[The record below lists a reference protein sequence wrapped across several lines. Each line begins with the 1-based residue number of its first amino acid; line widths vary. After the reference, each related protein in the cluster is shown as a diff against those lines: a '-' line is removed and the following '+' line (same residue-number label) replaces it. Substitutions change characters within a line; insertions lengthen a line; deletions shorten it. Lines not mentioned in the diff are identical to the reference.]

1 MKVLLEID
9 HPVQGHYYESK
20 VKNKKLTFQLVQVEE
35 EKGIAEEHKEDEF
48 PGFGCM
54 PWLKG
59 FDEKEA
65 QKAKKAIRKE
75 IKL

>member
-9 HPVQGHYYESK
+9 RPVPGHCYVSR
-20 VKNKKLTFQLVQVEE
+20 VKNKKLTFQLVQ
-35 EKGIAEEHKEDEF
+35 IEDEKKQTEENRQEDF

-65 QKAKKAIRKE
+65 QKAKKAIMKKKGE
-75 IKL
+75 